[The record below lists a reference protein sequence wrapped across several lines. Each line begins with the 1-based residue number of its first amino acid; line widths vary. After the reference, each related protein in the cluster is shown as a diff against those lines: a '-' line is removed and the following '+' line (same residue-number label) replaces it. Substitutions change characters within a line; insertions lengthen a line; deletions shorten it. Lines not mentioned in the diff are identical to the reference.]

1 MEQEILDL
9 VASAEETL
17 KPMFK
22 YYDDLCLKNQEKV
35 LEAFREN
42 RIGLHH
48 FCGTTGYGYDD
59 IGREGLNKVYA
70 SYFKA
75 EDALAT
81 PLITCGSHAVNLTL
95 MALLRPGDTMLS
107 ITGKPY
113 DTVELTLFGENVG
126 GFKDYNISYD
136 QINMKGSE
144 IDMEAVLNYLR
155 DKVPKIIF
163 LQRSRG
169 YEFRKSLSVYYMQ
182 DIIQQIKIACPSAFV
197 VVDNCYGEF
206 LEDKEPTEVGADVCI
221 GSLTK
226 NPGGGIAP
234 CGAYVVGTQKAISL
248 VKSRFTS
255 PSLHTEVGSF
265 EMGYRLFYQG
275 FFMGPHTTTQAL
287 KGAYLIG
294 EVMHKLGYDVIPLSN
309 EKAFDIVKTIKFNA
323 KEELLAFVQ
332 IIQKYSPVDSYV
344 QPIPW
349 ERSGY
354 GHEIVMGAG
363 TFVQG
368 ATMELS
374 CDAPMAEP
382 YYGQVQGGLNYEHI
396 KLVAMQ
402 LARYFW
408 RG

>member
-17 KPMFK
+17 RPIFK
-22 YYDDLCLKNQEKV
+22 HYDDLCLLNQEKV
-35 LEAFREN
+35 LDAFREN

-48 FCGTTGYGYDD
+48 FYGSTGYGYDD

-70 SYFKA
+70 TYFKA

-113 DTVELTLFGENVG
+113 DTIDLTLFGENVG

-136 QINMKGSE
+136 QIDMNGSE
-144 IDMEAVLNYLR
+144 INMPAVLEYLR

-169 YEFRKSLSVYYMQ
+169 YEFRKSLSVYY
-182 DIIQQIKIACPSAFV
+182 IEQIAKEIKKACPSALI

-221 GSLTK
+221 GSLSK

-234 CGAYVVGTQKAISL
+234 CGAYVVGKEKAISL
-248 VKSRFTS
+248 VKARFTS

-275 FFMGPHTTTQAL
+275 FFMGPNTTTQAL

-294 EVMHKLGYDVIPLSN
+294 EVMHKLGYDIIPLSN
-309 EKAFDIVKTIKFNA
+309 EKAYDIVKTIKFNT
-323 KEELLAFVQ
+323 KEELLEFVK

-349 ERSGY
+349 MRSGY

-374 CDAPMAEP
+374 CDAPITEP
-382 YYGQVQGGLNYEHI
+382 YYGQVQGGLTYEHV

-402 LARYFW
+402 LARFFW
-408 RG
+408 HG